1 MAQQTIGGQRS
12 ALAQG
17 QILEDHLKKVL
28 CRTGPKAFK
37 TSDNQLLPKPQHS
50 AFGDFPA
57 SHMPKKQTAVLQPQP
72 LAAQEQSVA
81 NAVTMMSKF
90 FTATIISPFYTKAF
104 FPHQIFFTSS
114 CLPNS
119 CSITPP
125 NKSLRERACVSPS

>member
-57 SHMPKKQTAVLQPQP
+57 SHMPKKGTAVLQPMP

-81 NAVTMMSKF
+81 NAATMMSKF
-90 FTATIISPFYTKAF
+90 HLHHFTLK
-104 FPHQIFFTSS
+104 
-114 CLPNS
+114 
-119 CSITPP
+119 
-125 NKSLRERACVSPS
+125 